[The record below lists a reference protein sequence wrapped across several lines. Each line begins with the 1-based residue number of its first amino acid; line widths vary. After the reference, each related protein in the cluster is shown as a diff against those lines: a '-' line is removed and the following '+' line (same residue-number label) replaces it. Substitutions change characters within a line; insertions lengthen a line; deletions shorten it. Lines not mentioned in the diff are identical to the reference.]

1 MQIDIVVNNHTIT
14 ARKGETILEVLKD
27 HGIQI
32 PTLCRLENFS
42 PTGACRLCVVE
53 VEGRE
58 NLVPACS
65 YPVEEWMKIRTHSP
79 RVIEA
84 RKMIVELLLSNHP
97 DDCLYC
103 ERNGHCELQNLAA
116 ELNIR
121 ERRISGRK
129 NSAHL
134 DLSSPGIV
142 HDPSK
147 CVLCSRCVRVC
158 EEIEQVSTLDFTG
171 RGNHTSVGA
180 AMDKDL
186 NFSSCIQCGQC
197 IMVCPTGALH
207 EKSYLDAI
215 QEAISRPDVTA
226 VAHYSSSMVVALA
239 EEFDLKPGKDIS
251 GLVNTALRK
260 IGFDK
265 VFDGTFG
272 AEVYIME
279 EAYELA
285 DRLDK
290 EEHLPMI
297 SSSCPAWVKDMEQ
310 SYPDLLPHLSSVK
323 SPEQI
328 AGSIIKRFC
337 LKSNDRGQNDVFSVS
352 VAPCPAKK
360 FEAQRQEMTH
370 QGISDIDAVMTTREL
385 TQLIRLY
392 GIDMHSI
399 DPSGADEPFHK
410 SGSSA
415 RLTASL
421 GGTNEVLL
429 RTLYHLMAGKDLKN
443 PKVNKMR
450 GTKETKL
457 FSHKVGE
464 RNLHFAA
471 LSPLKEVRE
480 LMEDLR
486 LGKAEYHYIEV
497 MACPGGC
504 INGGG
509 QPFYGSEKT
518 LRRRMKAIQNMDDQ
532 GHTRYIHRSLELEN
546 FYREWIGEPYG
557 EEAKKLLHTGYSQ
570 RDVLL

>member
-27 HGIQI
+27 HGVQI

-226 VAHYSSSMVVALA
+226 VVHYSSSMVVALA

-429 RTLYHLMAGKDLKN
+429 RTLYHLMSGKDLKN

-457 FSHKVGE
+457 YSQKVGE

-486 LGKAEYHYIEV
+486 LDKAEYHYIEV